1 MLSRL
6 VDGLSAG
13 MSDEM
18 RAYLKESRIK
28 EAQGRIT
35 VAKAALTSAEE
46 RLARHAEQ
54 LKQIMRDGAALVAQ
68 TAAASPFHHTRA
80 SGMLP

>member
-1 MLSRL
+1 M
-6 VDGLSAG
+6 DGLSAG

-28 EAQGRIT
+28 EAQGRIA

-54 LKQIMRDGAALVAQ
+54 LKQIMREGAA
-68 TAAASPFHHTRA
+68 
-80 SGMLP
+80 